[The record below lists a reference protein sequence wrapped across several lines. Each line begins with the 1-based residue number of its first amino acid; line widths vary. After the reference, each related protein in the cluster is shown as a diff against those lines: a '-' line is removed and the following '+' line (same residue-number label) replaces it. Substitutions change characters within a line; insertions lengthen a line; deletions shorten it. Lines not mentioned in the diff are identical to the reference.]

1 MKKIFA
7 AIFISAI
14 SLAASAQELNCQ
26 VQVLTGQI
34 QTSDRKVFE
43 TLQQALY
50 EFVNNRRWTGD
61 QYMQHERVECSML
74 INITER
80 VSTDEFKA
88 TIQIQS
94 RRPVFSTSYNSP
106 LLNYIDRDFTFRY
119 VEFQPLD
126 FNETQ
131 FTSNLT
137 SVIAYYA
144 YIILGFDYDSF
155 SLEGGT
161 AYFQKAQNI
170 VNQAQNAV
178 EPGWKAFEGTQNRY
192 WLAEEMMNVQF
203 KPLRECMYQYHR
215 KGLDEMSEKL
225 APARAQ
231 ILEALIKLRK
241 VNQDKPG
248 AFSLHVFFLAKQ
260 DEIIN
265 IFQQANPD
273 EKNQVVTLLT
283 EIDPANYSKY
293 EMIMAGG
300 GGGIG
305 GMGGK

>member
-1 MKKIFA
+1 MKKFIA
-7 AIFISAI
+7 AIFFSV
-14 SLAASAQELNCQ
+14 SVAASAQEMNCQ
-26 VQVLTGQI
+26 VQVLTNQI

-43 TLQQALY
+43 TLQQSLF
-50 EFVNNRRWTGD
+50 EFVNNRRWSSD
-61 QYMQHERVECSML
+61 QYLQHERIECSML

-80 VSTDEFKA
+80 ISTDEFKA

-106 LLNYIDRDFTFRY
+106 LLNYIDKEFTFRY

-126 FNETQ
+126 YNETQ
-131 FTSNLT
+131 FLTNLT
-137 SVIAYYA
+137 SVVSYYV
-144 YIILGFDYDSF
+144 YIFLGFDYDSF
-155 SLEGGT
+155 SPDGGT
-161 AYFQKAQNI
+161 PYFQKAQNI

-178 EPGWKAFEGTQNRY
+178 ETGWKAFEGTQNRY
-192 WLAEEMMNVQF
+192 WLTEEITNPQF

-215 KGLDEMSEKL
+215 KGLDAMSEKV

-231 ILEALIKLRK
+231 ILEALKKLRK

-248 AFSLHVFFLAKQ
+248 SFALQVFFLAKS

-265 IFQQANPD
+265 IFSQANPD
-273 EKNQVVTLLT
+273 EKNQVITLLA
-283 EIDPANYSKY
+283 EIDPANYNKY

-300 GGGIG
+300 G
-305 GMGGK
+305 K